1 MSNRY
6 KSKRYRVSSKMVDN
20 SSPPPTQSLKYVIFD
35 REKMV
40 EIPTHF
46 DTESEATEECHKLN
60 TLTPT

>member
-1 MSNRY
+1 
-6 KSKRYRVSSKMVDN
+6 MVDN